1 MKRIDAI
8 PLLPVLFA
16 TCLLYLRCSDDPQPE
31 PTSTEYKD
39 SMKVFIKSISAWA
52 KGINAS
58 FLIIPQ
64 NGHELITQ
72 DGKLQGDP
80 DLQYIQS
87 VDGLGREDLF
97 YGYYND
103 DEPSPYDFSSETS
116 FYLEKALLN
125 GVRILVT
132 DYCSTPAYIDD
143 SYQTCADSGY
153 ISFAADHRDLDN
165 IPVYPS
171 APYNENSGIINDLEN
186 AKNFLYILDPSGF
199 DTKANFINAIT
210 GTNYDILIT
219 DLFFDEVP
227 YSAGEVSEL
236 RDKQNGGKRLVIAYM
251 SIGEAENYRYYWQTE
266 WNENPPSWMKEE
278 NPDWP
283 GNFKVEYWD
292 PLWQQIIFGNDS
304 SYLKKIMD
312 AGFDG
317 VYLDI
322 IDAFEYFE

>member
-1 MKRIDAI
+1 MKRIVPI
-8 PLLPVLFA
+8 PLLMVVVI
-16 TCLLYLRCSDDPQPE
+16 TCLLCLRCSDDEPQKT
-31 PTSTEYKD
+31 TSTEYKD
-39 SMKVFIKSISAWA
+39 SMKVFIKRISTYA
-52 KGINAS
+52 KGIDAS
-58 FLIIPQ
+58 FIIIPQ

-72 DGKLQGDP
+72 DGKIQSDP
-80 DLQYIQS
+80 DLAYLQA

-103 DEPSPYDFSSETS
+103 DEPSPYTFSSETS

-132 DYCSTPAYIDD
+132 DYCSTQEHVDD
-143 SYQTCADSGY
+143 SYQTCSDSGY

-165 IPVYPS
+165 IPAYPPS
-171 APYNENSGIINDLEN
+171 PCNENSGNITNLEN

-199 DTKANFINAIT
+199 DAKANFISAVT
-210 GTNYDILIT
+210 GTNYDLLIT
-219 DLFFDEVP
+219 DLFFDEVA
-227 YSAGEVSEL
+227 YSVSEVNDL
-236 RDKQNGGKRLVIAYM
+236 KNKQNGGKRLVIAYM
-251 SIGEAENYRYYWQTE
+251 SIGEAEDYRFYWQTGWE
-266 WNENPPSWMKEE
+266 ENPPDWLKEE

-283 GNFKVEYWD
+283 GNYKVKYWD
-292 PLWQQIIFGNDS
+292 TLWQQIIFGNDS
-304 SYLKKIMD
+304 SYLKKIIN